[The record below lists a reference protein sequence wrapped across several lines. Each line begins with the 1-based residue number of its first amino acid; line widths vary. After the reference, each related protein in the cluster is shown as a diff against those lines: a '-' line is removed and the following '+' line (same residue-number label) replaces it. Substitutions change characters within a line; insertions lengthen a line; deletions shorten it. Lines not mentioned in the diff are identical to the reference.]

1 MEDSVLPPTETANV
15 WQLRIANLPHG
26 MPLRFERH
34 AASLVTSLGAHR
46 PSCHSLANGGATKLA
61 RSALNPPSFILCL
74 CLSLALPFAVW
85 QRSLP
90 PSISRPSSAHTHPS
104 LSSPNGVRTA
114 PCAGRPHAPAG
125 FAQPMRSSKGTCC
138 MYGCKSRRC
147 SPADSRA

>member
-61 RSALNPPSFILCL
+61 RSALNPPPPLLSPIL
-74 CLSLALPFAVW
+74 LSARVHSVQDGL
-85 QRSLP
+85 Q
-90 PSISRPSSAHTHPS
+90 
-104 LSSPNGVRTA
+104 
-114 PCAGRPHAPAG
+114 
-125 FAQPMRSSKGTCC
+125 KD
-138 MYGCKSRRC
+138 SRRTRQ
-147 SPADSRA
+147 RATGTTDPPQ

>member
-61 RSALNPPSFILCL
+61 RSALNPPPVFVV
-74 CLSLALPFAVW
+74 SLRDLAWIRLIVRIG
-85 QRSLP
+85 QR
-90 PSISRPSSAHTHPS
+90 
-104 LSSPNGVRTA
+104 
-114 PCAGRPHAPAG
+114 
-125 FAQPMRSSKGTCC
+125 
-138 MYGCKSRRC
+138 
-147 SPADSRA
+147 